1 VKMPRY
7 PLQTVLEL
15 RQRERDAAQEALSQA
30 IAAEARER
38 ERLAAL
44 EEELRA
50 GEAELAGKRGGLY
63 DPPEKGT
70 LDVALIDRRR
80 AEIKFLEARQKKR
93 EAAVEEQR
101 RVVAEAAEGVIAARQ
116 ALTAAAQAL
125 TAIEKHQEKWR
136 EGVLA
141 EMRRKEELQIQ
152 EIAASRYA
160 AARRE
165 EESP

>member
-1 VKMPRY
+1 MPRY

-15 RQRERDAAQEALSQA
+15 RQRERDAAQDALSQA
-30 IAAEARER
+30 IAAEARAR
-38 ERLAAL
+38 ERLVAL

-50 GEAELAGKRGGLY
+50 GEVELTARRDGLY
-63 DPPEKGT
+63 EPPAEGV

-80 AEIKFLEARQKKR
+80 AEVKFLEGRQEKR
-93 EAAVEEQR
+93 RQAVADQE
-101 RVVAEAAEGVIAARQ
+101 RVVHDAAGAVIAAREV
-116 ALTAAAQAL
+116 LTAAAQAL

-141 EMRRKEELQIQ
+141 EMRRKEELQLQ
-152 EIAASRYA
+152 EIAASRFA

-165 EESP
+165 EEP

>member
-1 VKMPRY
+1 MPRY
-7 PLQTVLEL
+7 PLQTVLDL
-15 RQRERDAAQEALSQA
+15 RQRERDAAQEGLSEAL
-30 IAAEARER
+30 AAEAREKR
-38 ERLAAL
+38 RLAER

-50 GEAELAGKRGGLY
+50 GEAALQARRDGLY
-63 DPPEKGT
+63 DPPETGA

-80 AEIKFLEARQKKR
+80 AELKFEEARQVQR
-93 EAAVEEQR
+93 RQAVEEQE
-101 RVVAEAAEGVIAARQ
+101 RVVAEAAAAVVAARE
-116 ALTAAAQAL
+116 ALVAAAQAL

-152 EIAASRYA
+152 EIAASRFA

-165 EESP
+165 EEA

>member
-1 VKMPRY
+1 MKMPKY

-15 RQRERDAAQEALSQA
+15 RQRERDAAQEALSDA

-38 ERLAAL
+38 ERLAQL
-44 EEELRA
+44 EEERRA
-50 GEAELAGKRGGLY
+50 GERELEARRNGLY
-63 DPPEKGT
+63 DPPEKGV

-80 AEIKFLEARQKKR
+80 SEVKFLEAKQLER
-93 EAAVEEQR
+93 ERAVEAQERAVSDAAAAVL
-101 RVVAEAAEGVIAARQ
+101 AARE

-152 EIAASRYA
+152 EIATSRFA

-165 EESP
+165 EEP

>member
-1 VKMPRY
+1 MKLPRY

-38 ERLAAL
+38 ERLAAMAA
-44 EEELRA
+44 ELAA
-50 GEAELAGKRGGLY
+50 GEAELAARRDGLY
-63 DPPEKGT
+63 DPPETGA

-80 AEIKFLEARQKKR
+80 AQVKFLEARQAER
-93 EAAVEEQR
+93 QRALEEQE
-101 RVVAEAAEGVIAARQ
+101 RVVAEAAAGVVAARE

-125 TAIEKHQEKWR
+125 TAIEKHRDKWR

-141 EMRRKEELQIQ
+141 EERRKEELQIQ
-152 EIAASRYA
+152 EIAASRFA

-165 EESP
+165 EEAP

>member
-1 VKMPRY
+1 MKMPRY
-7 PLQTVLEL
+7 PLKTVLEL
-15 RQRERDAAQEALSQA
+15 RQRDRDQAQEALSEA

-38 ERLAAL
+38 KRLAEL
-44 EEELRA
+44 EEEVRQ
-50 GEAELAGKRGGLY
+50 GERELVARREALY
-63 DPPEKGT
+63 DPPEKGV

-80 AEIKFLEARQKKR
+80 AEIKFMEARQVER
-93 EAAVEEQR
+93 EKAVGAQQQVVVDAAN
-101 RVVAEAAEGVIAARQ
+101 AVIAARE

-152 EIAASRYA
+152 EIAASRFA

-165 EESP
+165 EEP